1 MTNKID
7 NLLKEYKIDT
17 KKMSEED
24 KNNAIKKI
32 IKNNN
37 KIINISRSKL
47 NLLLEINKDI
57 KNYLE
62 KEET

>member
-17 KKMSEED
+17 KKMSEEE
-24 KNNAIKKI
+24 KLNAVKKI

-62 KEET
+62 KEDT